1 MSQKLMSRKKRKFDS
16 SPNMG
21 YYLLKT
27 SSHDDIILY
36 LSEKT
41 AQRIQGK
48 CRVRLRRIGKY
59 YGRRK

>member
-1 MSQKLMSRKKRKFDS
+1 MSRKKRKFDG

-48 CRVRLRRIGKY
+48 CRVRLRRISDFIAK
-59 YGRRK
+59 KK